1 MGYNYEGRRPSQQ
14 GMERNY
20 ITAAS
25 TGTKFRAPG
34 VYTIFSTASLKT
46 YTLLAPR
53 VNEVGAVV
61 EIHCIKATT
70 NLLARVCTTGASMYS
85 TVSSTSVTK
94 DTARFN
100 RADQCLVLRAM
111 STAKW
116 HIITNTNAVTITTS

>member
-1 MGYNYEGRRPSQQ
+1 MGFRYVGRGPMAK
-14 GMERNY
+14 GMDKNP

-34 VYTIFSTASLKT
+34 VYTIFSTATLKT
-46 YTLLAPR
+46 YTLLPPGK
-53 VNEVGAVV
+53 NDIGSVV

-70 NLLARVCTTGASMYS
+70 SLLARVCTTGASFYS

-100 RADQCLVLRAM
+100 RADQVLTARAM

-116 HIITNTNAVTITTS
+116 HIISNLNSVNITTS

>member
-1 MGYNYEGRRPSQQ
+1 MGFNFQGKRPMQK
-14 GMERNY
+14 GMDKNY

-34 VYTIFSTASLKT
+34 VYTIFSTATLKT

-53 VNEVGAVV
+53 VQDVGSVV

-70 NLLARVCTTGASMYS
+70 SLLARVCTTGASFYS

-100 RADQCLVLRAM
+100 RADQVLIARAM

-116 HIITNTNAVTITTS
+116 HVISNLNSVNITTS